1 MIFLLHGPDSFRRQQ
16 KLQELKDKF
25 INSLDPLGQSL
36 SVIDGEKIS
45 IKELSSQINSGSL
58 FSKKRMIV
66 INNIFIN
73 KNKELFNYV
82 LDLSQKTQDPENNI
96 IIFNEETIYKT
107 KLNSEAKKL
116 ATWLL
121 KQPYVQEFKIL
132 NNLQLLQFAKKEIQS
147 KKAQIQPSA
156 LTLLVSKTGDDLWR
170 LHNEINKLIAASSN
184 QAITEKLVNELV
196 KGEIEENIFNL
207 IDALVSKNKNLAIKL
222 LEEQLLAGL
231 SVEYILAM
239 LQRQVKIML
248 SVKLL
253 QEEGVRTEQ
262 EAAQKLSIH
271 PFVAK
276 KAWQQS
282 KNFSLE
288 ELSENWQKLLGVD
301 LENKSG
307 KTNVKSELY
316 LLLTQDLN

>member
-25 INSLDPLGQSL
+25 ISSLDPLGQSL
-36 SVIDGEKIS
+36 SIIDGEKIT
-45 IKELSSQINSGSL
+45 IKELSAQINSGSL
-58 FSKKRMIV
+58 FSKKRMII

-73 KNKELFNYV
+73 KNKEIFNYV

-96 IIFNEETIYKT
+96 IIFNEDTISQT

-116 ATWLL
+116 AAWLL

-132 NNLQLLQFAKKEIQS
+132 NNLQLIQFAKKEIQS
-147 KKAQIQPSA
+147 KQAQIQPSA
-156 LTLLVSKTGDDLWR
+156 LTLLISKTGNDLWR
-170 LHNEINKLIAASSN
+170 LYNEINKLIAAADN
-184 QAITEKLVNELV
+184 KIITVQLVTELV
-196 KGEIEENIFNL
+196 RGEIEENIFNL
-207 IDALVSKNKNLAIKL
+207 IDELVSKNKNLAIKL

-231 SVEYILAM
+231 SAEYILAM

-248 SVKLL
+248 SIKLL
-253 QEEGVRTEQ
+253 QEKGIKSEQ
-262 EAAQKLSIH
+262 EAAQKLFIH

-282 KNFSLE
+282 KNFSLA
-288 ELSENWQKLLGVD
+288 ELSENWQKLLRVD
-301 LENKSG
+301 AENKSG
-307 KTNVKSELY
+307 KTNIKSELY
-316 LLLTQDLN
+316 IFLTQDLN